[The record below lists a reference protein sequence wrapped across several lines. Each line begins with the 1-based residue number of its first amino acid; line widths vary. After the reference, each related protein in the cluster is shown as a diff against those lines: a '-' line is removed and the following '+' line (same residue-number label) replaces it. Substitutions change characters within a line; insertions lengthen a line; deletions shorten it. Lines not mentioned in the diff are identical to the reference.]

1 MKKKYFIAVLI
12 LLVIFLCIQA
22 IRPQLTNPPATAEIV
37 VPDNV
42 KSILVKSC
50 YDCHSNQT
58 NLRWYDE
65 VNPAYWQV
73 VKDVR
78 EGRKVLNFSEW
89 QKMPKPDQQAKLWEA
104 LNQVVA
110 GAMPLPSYTAVHSS
124 AKLSEEDINV
134 LKQFLLSKVKPLN
147 YNASTDSAASAQFTK
162 WGADSLKIK
171 SVPVAL
177 NGIAFIPE
185 YKNWQVVSASERF
198 DNGTMRLI
206 LGNPIAIKA
215 IREHKISPWPQGAT
229 FAKVA
234 FAQNKGK
241 DGIVSS
247 GEFKQVEF
255 MIKDADKYASTKGWG
270 FARFKTTKMVPY
282 GKTAMFA
289 TECINCH
296 RPEEKTDFVFTQPIK
311 LNQ

>member
-1 MKKKYFIAVLI
+1 MKKKYLVAVLI
-12 LLVIFLCIQA
+12 LLVIFLCAQA
-22 IRPQLTNPPATAEIV
+22 IRTQLTNPPVTAEIA

-42 KSILVKSC
+42 KNILIKSC

-65 VNPAYWQV
+65 VVPAYWQV
-73 VKDVR
+73 VKDVK

-89 QKMPKPDQQAKLWEA
+89 QKLPKPDQQAKLWEA

-110 GAMPLPSYTAVHSS
+110 GAMPIPAYTAVHPST
-124 AKLSEEDINV
+124 KLSEADIAV
-134 LKQFLLSKVKPLN
+134 LKQFLLSKVKPAN
-147 YNASTDSAASAQFTK
+147 YTPSVDSAANAQFTK
-162 WGADSLKIK
+162 WGADSLHIK
-171 SVPVAL
+171 SLPVAL
-177 NGIAFIPE
+177 NGIAFIPD

-215 IREHKISPWPQGAT
+215 IREHKIAPWPKGAT

-241 DGIVSS
+241 DGIVST

-255 MIKDADKYASTKGWG
+255 MIKDADKYAATKGWG

-289 TECINCH
+289 NECINCH

>member
-1 MKKKYFIAVLI
+1 MKKKYLVAVLI
-12 LLVIFLCIQA
+12 LLVIFLCVQA
-22 IRPQLTNPPATAEIV
+22 IRPQLTTPPVIAEIA

-42 KSILVKSC
+42 KNILIKSC

-65 VNPAYWQV
+65 VVPAYWQV
-73 VKDVR
+73 VKDVK

-89 QKMPKPDQQAKLWEA
+89 QKLPKPDQQAKLWEA
-104 LNQVVA
+104 LNQVIA
-110 GAMPLPSYTAVHSS
+110 GAMPILAYTAVHPST
-124 AKLSEEDINV
+124 KLSEADIAV
-134 LKQFLLSKVKPLN
+134 LKQFLLSKVKQAN
-147 YNASTDSAASAQFTK
+147 YNPATDSAANAQFQK
-162 WGADSLKIK
+162 WGADSLQLK
-171 SVPVAL
+171 SLPVAL
-177 NGIAFIPE
+177 NDIAFIPD

-215 IREHKISPWPQGAT
+215 IREHKIAPWPKGAA

-234 FAQNKGK
+234 FTQNKGK
-241 DGIVSS
+241 DGIVST

-255 MIKDADKYASTKGWG
+255 MIKDADKYADTKGWG